1 MKYYLVNNY
10 IKILFFLLIL
20 VFTVVPAKAQSI
32 LESFD
37 FSKSETFLLPNQ
49 LREVSGLALNSEG
62 RLFAHNDEKGTVY
75 EIDFNNKKIIK
86 YFSIGWKAV
95 YRDFEDIAIVDD
107 TFYLLVSNGDIYEFC
122 EVDHKRYS
130 DYKIYRSV
138 FSSKFE
144 FEGLCYDPFTN
155 SLLLASKEYP
165 GKKYNGMR
173 TVYSFNLITKQFIP
187 EPRFVISLKELK
199 NKYKIYE
206 FKPTGIE
213 YHPLSETF
221 FIISSNK
228 KSIIEL
234 SKDWKLIKG
243 ILLPEANHLQPEGIA
258 FDKSGD
264 LLISDEGQ
272 ESSGFITKYRFSAE
286 SLFRPDGKRK

>member
-1 MKYYLVNNY
+1 MKYYLVDNY
-10 IKILFFLLIL
+10 TKILFLLLIL
-20 VFTVVPAKAQSI
+20 IFAVVPAKAQSI

-49 LREVSGLALNSEG
+49 LKEVSGLALNSEG

-86 YFSIGWKAV
+86 FFFIGWRAV

-107 TFYLLVSNGDIYEFC
+107 KFYLLVSNGDIYEFS
-122 EVDHKRYS
+122 EADHKRYS
-130 DYKIYRSV
+130 DYTIYRSA

-144 FEGLCYDPFTN
+144 FEGLCYDSLTN

-165 GKKYNGMR
+165 GKKYSGMR

-199 NKYKIYE
+199 SKYKISE

-228 KSIIEL
+228 QSIIEL
-234 SKDWKLIKG
+234 SNNGEIING
-243 ILLPEANHLQPEGIA
+243 MLLPEANHQQPEGIT
-258 FDKSGD
+258 FNKLGD
-264 LLISDEGQ
+264 LLIADEGKNGR
-272 ESSGFITKYRFSAE
+272 GFITKYKIVSIPSTNLDE
-286 SLFRPDGKRK
+286 E